1 MKRTLLIAAVATAAL
16 LLLAVRVVLLV
27 PSAEAGGGSTTFKIG
42 VIDMERTLYETPAG
56 KRANEKFG
64 KARKKKQKEI
74 DKKQKELQKYAAE
87 LDKQATVLTPEKL
100 AEKQKELEK
109 KFIALRDLAGKL
121 EQDLVKEQT
130 QLIENLLKEAKPHV
144 EKIAADEGVSLIVNA
159 GAVVWADESVDLT
172 DDLAKKMK

>member
-1 MKRTLLIAAVATAAL
+1 MTRTLLIAVLGAAL
-16 LLLAVRVVLLV
+16 MAAPFVLEV
-27 PSAEAGGGSTTFKIG
+27 GFPAAQAGGGSTTFKIG

-56 KRANEKFG
+56 KRANEKFE
-64 KARKKKQKEI
+64 KTRKKKQKEI

-109 KFIALRDLAGKL
+109 KFVELRELAAKL

-130 QLIENLLKEAKPHV
+130 KLIEGLLKEAKPHV